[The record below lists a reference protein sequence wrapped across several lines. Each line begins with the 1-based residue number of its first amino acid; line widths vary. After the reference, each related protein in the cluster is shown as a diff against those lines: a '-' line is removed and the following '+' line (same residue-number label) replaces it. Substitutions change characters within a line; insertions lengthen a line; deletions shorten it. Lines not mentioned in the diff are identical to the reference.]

1 AAAGS
6 AAVSAACD
14 PGTGPPPRGGDP
26 ASPSG
31 DPALPSYEGVTAQ
44 PGRVTGRAGP
54 PAGDAFGSADGTA
67 SDGTAGDELSLGG
80 VPGPVPSDDGACPG
94 APSGPADPRDPAF
107 AVPGGDTRPCEEGAQ
122 CADGGQC
129 RAGQSCPTGTG
140 CRADEPCPDRTPGR
154 EDTPC
159 AGTGEQC
166 PGGGDR
172 CTDAGDTGAGKQC
185 QGGGGGRDCAGAA
198 CSDEDRPC
206 GESHGADCSG
216 DHGCR
221 DTRDAGDCDPAAVQR
236 PVQAG
241 TGGTFSDSVPALVAG
256 GLFIAAACAGAV
268 YRVYGRGRSAV

>member
-1 AAAGS
+1 MPGP
-6 AAVSAACD
+6 D
-14 PGTGPPPRGGDP
+14 PGAGGHALRGD
-26 ASPSG
+26 
-31 DPALPSYEGVTAQ
+31 
-44 PGRVTGRAGP
+44 
-54 PAGDAFGSADGTA
+54 
-67 SDGTAGDELSLGG
+67 
-80 VPGPVPSDDGACPG
+80 
-94 APSGPADPRDPAF
+94 
-107 AVPGGDTRPCEEGAQ
+107 
-122 CADGGQC
+122 
-129 RAGQSCPTGTG
+129 
-140 CRADEPCPDRTPGR
+140 
-154 EDTPC
+154 
-159 AGTGEQC
+159 GEQC

-185 QGGGGGRDCAGAA
+185 QGGGGGRDCAGAV